1 MEESRQQQPHFVVV
15 HGACHGAW
23 CWYKVATKL
32 RAEGHRVTAL
42 DMAASG
48 ADPKRV
54 EELSSVSEY
63 CRPLIDFMAA
73 LPPQERVILVGH
85 SMGGV
90 CLSLAMENFPHKI
103 SVAVFVTAMMP
114 GPDVSLWALVAEYGK
129 QMDSYID
136 SQFFFNN
143 GHDKPPTS
151 MVFGPNFLATQL
163 YQHSPPEDLSLAT
176 LLMRPMGLFDE
187 SGWVKA
193 TLSKQNHGSV
203 RRVFVVCEQDLVLK
217 KGFQEWMIE
226 NNPVD
231 EVKIISGAD
240 HMPMFSKTHEL
251 CAHLHDIA
259 LKYCS

>member
-1 MEESRQQQPHFVVV
+1 MEEESKHFVLV

-54 EELSSVSEY
+54 EELSSVSDY

-73 LPPQERVILVGH
+73 LPPQETVILVGH
-85 SMGGV
+85 SLGGV

-103 SVAVFVTAMMP
+103 YVAVFVTAMMP
-114 GPDVSLWALVAEYGK
+114 GPDLTHSALIAQYD
-129 QMDSYID
+129 MDSYMD
-136 SQFFFNN
+136 SLFYFNN
-143 GHDKPPTS
+143 GNDKPPTS
-151 MVFGPNFLATQL
+151 MMLGPKLLATQL

-176 LLMRPMGLFDE
+176 MLMRPVGLYDE
-187 SGWVKA
+187 SDRAKA
-193 TLSKQNHGSV
+193 TTLSKQNYGSV
-203 RRVFVVCEQDLVLK
+203 RRVFVVCEQDHVLK

-226 NNPVD
+226 NNPAD